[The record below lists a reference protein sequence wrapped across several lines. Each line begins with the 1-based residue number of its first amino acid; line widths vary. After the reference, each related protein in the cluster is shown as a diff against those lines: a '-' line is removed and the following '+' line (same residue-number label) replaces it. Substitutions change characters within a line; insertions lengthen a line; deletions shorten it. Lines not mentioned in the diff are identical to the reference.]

1 MTKDA
6 DEQKRPAQVSDDND
20 VTKRIKKR
28 QVKIRFIQTY
38 HFVQFE
44 IQHLNQMW
52 SIRMLILILILI
64 LIPKT
69 MIPVY
74 VIPFQCVSFGSMFDS
89 IDNRQSIGVNDIQ
102 LALLLTLHHIIIVH
116 HSQSQRIF
124 T

>member
-44 IQHLNQMW
+44 IQHLNQM
-52 SIRMLILILILI
+52 
-64 LIPKT
+64 
-69 MIPVY
+69 
-74 VIPFQCVSFGSMFDS
+74 
-89 IDNRQSIGVNDIQ
+89 
-102 LALLLTLHHIIIVH
+102 
-116 HSQSQRIF
+116 
-124 T
+124 

>member
-28 QVKIRFIQTY
+28 QVKIKFIQTY

-74 VIPFQCVSFGSMFDS
+74 VIPFRCVSFGSMFNS
-89 IDNRQSIGVNDIQ
+89 IDNRFESMTFN
-102 LALLLTLHHIIIVH
+102 LL
-116 HSQSQRIF
+116 SF
-124 T
+124 